1 MKALKT
7 ILTVAVV
14 LTFVYVVA
22 TVYSNRIEKIE
33 SGEMTLV
40 SESYMDR

>member
-7 ILTVAVV
+7 ILAIVMVIGSV
-14 LTFVYVVA
+14 CLFVN
-22 TVYSNRIEKIE
+22 VYTSRIEKIE